1 MASLPIT
8 EEELA
13 VDAEQAKELST
24 SMENSAELKTDFSTL
39 KGKLP
44 WPVKGGWHRNLAV
57 REQRVRGMAC

>member
-24 SMENSAELKTDFSTL
+24 SMENSSELKTDFSTL

-44 WPVKGGWHRNLAV
+44 WPVRWTIGTEIWQSAN
-57 REQRVRGMAC
+57 RG